1 MPVLAGWEP
10 LPLPR
15 KEEGVLELAGWEP
28 LLVAD
33 VVDIEAPPD
42 AVADAAGIDG
52 DCGFAEQ
59 SLLSVIEILRPME
72 SNYNLLPRFEQFEF
86 KGSPPSNWPL
96 SVKYC
101 DQTRDAVSVI
111 MSASRSR
118 WLVRPRRRAIGSCLC
133 LGYLLQCNTQ

>member
-15 KEEGVLELAGWEP
+15 KEGGVQELAGWEP

-33 VVDIEAPPD
+33 VVDIED
-42 AVADAAGIDG
+42 
-52 DCGFAEQ
+52 Q
-59 SLLSVIEILRPME
+59 SLLSVIEVLRPRE
-72 SNYNLLPRFEQFEF
+72 SNYNLLAKFEQFEF

-111 MSASRSR
+111 MSA
-118 WLVRPRRRAIGSCLC
+118 
-133 LGYLLQCNTQ
+133 